1 MFLAN
6 LKESEI
12 LHKEIKG
19 PHNCLVIL
27 NIQKKKYRINFKKSG
42 QKEKIKLMMK
52 SLIDY

>member
-12 LHKEIKG
+12 LHKEIKE

-27 NIQKKKYRINFKKSG
+27 NIQKRNTRSILRS
-42 QKEKIKLMMK
+42 QRQEEKIKLMMK
-52 SLIDY
+52 SIK